1 MADATQLRGV
11 RLFVVLGSVTVL
23 GPASMDIYLPGLPAL
38 ARDLGASPSRA
49 QLTVTTFLIGM
60 ALGQLSAG
68 PLSDVYGRRRPLVG
82 GMVLFSIASFTCAV
96 VPNIYAL
103 GAMRLVQGI
112 AGASGLAIGRAV
124 VRDLY
129 AGRAAARYLSRL
141 MLITGLGPIIAPV
154 AGGQILRFT
163 DWRGVFVAIAL
174 LGIVLV
180 VTTTRW
186 LPETL
191 PRDRRRAAGL
201 GETGRAFRS
210 LLADRSFV
218 GVALIIG
225 FGGGAAIGYLAGSS
239 FVLEDIY
246 GASPQLYSVLFGMNA
261 VFLVLGAQINA
272 HLLRRHSPR
281 LLLGA
286 GLAMMVA
293 AGVAL
298 LAVVPFRGAG
308 LVSVVPPL
316 TLLMFSWSFVQ
327 SNAIAI
333 GLTNYPQIAGSASAL
348 LGVSQFSF
356 GAVMAPLVGIAG
368 ENTAVPMAIVI
379 TACAAGGVI
388 ALKALVRIVRTPAVT
403 PVSVEVPSLP

>member
-1 MADATQLRGV
+1 MADTTQLRGA

-23 GPASMDIYLPGLPAL
+23 GPAAMDIYLPGLPAL

-49 QLTVTTFLIGM
+49 QLTVTTFVIGM

-68 PLSDVYGRRRPLVG
+68 PLSDVYGRRRPLVA
-82 GMVLFSIASFTCAV
+82 GMVVFTLASLVCAV
-96 VPNIYAL
+96 APNIYVL
-103 GAMRLVQGI
+103 GATRLLQGV

-129 AGRAAARYLSRL
+129 AGRDAARYLSRL
-141 MLITGLGPIIAPV
+141 MMITGLGPIIAPV

-163 DWRGVFVAIAL
+163 DWRGAFVAIAL
-174 LGIVLV
+174 LGAALV
-180 VTTTRW
+180 VTTARW

-191 PRDRRRAAGL
+191 PRDRRREGGL
-201 GETGRAFRS
+201 AETGRAFR
-210 LLADRSFV
+210 LLLGDRRFV
-218 GVALIIG
+218 GVALIMG

-246 GASPQLYSVLFGMNA
+246 GASPQLYSLLFGMNA
-261 VFLVLGAQINA
+261 VFLVLGAQVNA
-272 HLLRRHSPR
+272 QLLHRFSPR
-281 LLLGA
+281 RLLGV
-286 GLAMMVA
+286 GLAMMVL

-327 SNAIAI
+327 SNALAL
-333 GLTNYPQIAGSASAL
+333 GLTNYPRIAGSASAL

-356 GAVMAPLVGIAG
+356 GALMAPLVGIAG
-368 ENTAVPMAIVI
+368 GNTAVPMALVI
-379 TACAAGGVI
+379 TSCAVGGVV
-388 ALKALVRIVRTPAVT
+388 ALRVLVKIVRMPVVT
-403 PVSVEVPSLP
+403 QPVEVPTLP